1 MINENVLKGNWK
13 VLKGEI
19 QKKWSQLTDDDLG
32 KIEGDTN
39 KLLGLLQKKMGYQQE
54 EARQQ
59 LHKFLQKHDLTSADE
74 SPSAPRQ
81 S

>member
-13 VLKGEI
+13 LLKGEI

-32 KIEGDTN
+32 KVEGDAN
-39 KLLGLLQKKMGYQQE
+39 QLLGLLQKKMGYQQE

-59 LHKFLQKHDLTSADE
+59 LHQFLKSHDIEPSDE
-74 SPSAPRQ
+74 SANAPSH